1 MKKVCFLTPRFSYP
15 ENGGDVVLLN
25 DLMHWFKDQGY
36 EVIQIT
42 FYEKEQE
49 KLLNRQHDY
58 IDKLFPV
65 KRNKFVSIKNSIM
78 FYLF

>member
-49 KLLNRQHDY
+49 NVPLLPD
-58 IDKLFPV
+58 DK
-65 KRNKFVSIKNSIM
+65 KYNKDRIRYF
-78 FYLF
+78 L